1 MSMLSRIQRGQALQ
15 PPRIVIYG
23 TEGIGK
29 STFSAQTP
37 KPIFIPTEDGLGCID
52 CHHFPLVKTLEDVE
66 HALRDLRAE
75 ANDYQTVVIDSADWL
90 ERIVWDAVCDQYG
103 VQSIEKADGGY
114 GRGYMHALVHWRRLI
129 AALDQ
134 LRTERGMLV
143 LLTAHAKIERFED
156 PEATAYDR
164 FVPRLHKYAAA
175 LICEWSDAVLFATR
189 KIRTRTENAGFN
201 RQRTI
206 ATAIGRDGED
216 RILRCVGG
224 PSCVAKNRFGIAEEL
239 PLSWGAFMTAISHC
253 QTPKEE

>member
-29 STFSAQTP
+29 STFGAQTP

-52 CHHFPLVKTLEDVE
+52 CDHFPLVKTLEDVE

-103 VQSIEKADGGY
+103 VQSIEKVDGGY
-114 GRGYMHALVHWRRLI
+114 GRGYMHALVHWRRII
-129 AALDQ
+129 AALDP
-134 LRTERGMLV
+134 LRTERGMVV
-143 LLTAHAKIERFED
+143 LLIAHSKIERFED
-156 PEATAYDR
+156 PESTAYDR
-164 FVPRLHKYAAA
+164 FVPRLHKHAAA
-175 LICEWSDAVLFATR
+175 LICEWCDAVLFATR
-189 KIRTRTENAGFN
+189 KIRTAPRTPASIASAPSPCH
-201 RQRTI
+201 RQGRRRSHP
-206 ATAIGRDGED
+206 ALRRRPVVRRQESLRNYRGTA
-216 RILRCVGG
+216 
-224 PSCVAKNRFGIAEEL
+224 A
-239 PLSWGAFMTAISHC
+239 PLGAFMPAISHC